1 MEKNIRSYSYL
12 ANQKVGAGN
21 RGNIGEELEEIEVES
36 GSKNPVEELTSYII
50 EITPG
55 SILSLWGLLE
65 KLGQTNKKKIEINN
79 TYKNCTWWRMRPVV
93 NVVTKND
100 SG

>member
-1 MEKNIRSYSYL
+1 M
-12 ANQKVGAGN
+12 GAGN

-55 SILSLWGLLE
+55 SILSL
-65 KLGQTNKKKIEINN
+65 
-79 TYKNCTWWRMRPVV
+79 
-93 NVVTKND
+93 
-100 SG
+100 